1 MGLVHVTAMTCA
13 GGRKP
18 ATCDC
23 DVCDCD
29 VCDCDVCDCDVCD
42 CDVCDCDVFVG
53 GRQPYRR
60 TRVPGRLGGGDGAG
74 PRQAKLTGSGCVR
87 EERGRRLEV
96 SRGRDGGQAGSRE
109 WKHDYSREQRVE
121 ALVEQREGG
130 HKTGPEW
137 RHQST
142 STHQSPSPLVP
153 WSTSPLLP

>member
-1 MGLVHVTAMTCA
+1 MGDSRTGALAFRA
-13 GGRKP
+13 GSVVEMELDRDKRSLQ
-18 ATCDC
+18 
-23 DVCDCD
+23 V
-29 VCDCDVCDCDVCD
+29 
-42 CDVCDCDVFVG
+42 
-53 GRQPYRR
+53 
-60 TRVPGRLGGGDGAG
+60 
-74 PRQAKLTGSGCVR
+74 GCVR
-87 EERGRRLEV
+87 EEKGWRLEL